1 EDILVSSSRDG
12 IQWTE
17 PQMAHRDR
25 SPVQHG
31 LASMVES
38 APHEASILWLQA
50 LKGED
55 GPVSLMRTIVGA
67 DGKEIKEEELE
78 KDVCSCCPTSTVKT
92 AKGLLVAYR
101 DNT

>member
-1 EDILVSSSRDG
+1 
-12 IQWTE
+12 
-17 PQMAHRDR
+17 MAHHDH

-31 LASMVES
+31 LVSIVASG
-38 APHEASILWLQA
+38 PKEASLLWLQA

-67 DGKEIKEEELE
+67 DGKEIKEEQL
-78 KDVCSCCPTSTVKT
+78 DPDTCSCCPTSVVNT

-101 DNT
+101 GQHTERHPRYQCASF